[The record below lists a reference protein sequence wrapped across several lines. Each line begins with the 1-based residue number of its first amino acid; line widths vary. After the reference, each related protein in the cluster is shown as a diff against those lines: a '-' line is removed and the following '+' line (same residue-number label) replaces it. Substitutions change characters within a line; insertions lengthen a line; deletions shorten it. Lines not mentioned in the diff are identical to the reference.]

1 MDQVYEIETVRKQ
14 CLDLLRKEART
25 LSAGE
30 ICMALQLPLWAVNAG
45 MDSARAA
52 RLATFTGGAG
62 WSLASPQTTAQQQ
75 DDRQGGLL

>member
-14 CLDLLRKEART
+14 CLDLLRKEGRT

-30 ICMALQLPLWAVNAG
+30 MCMALQLPMWAVQAG

-62 WSLASPQTTAQQQ
+62 WSLASPEPAPQP